1 MSHRRVKDDDEIT
14 KKVVQYV
21 DDPKNSSALAMIHEM
36 SDRAKKAGRSPA
48 IIYNRRMRVDN
59 VEQNNNK
66 INNKNNNN
74 EIPFKRRTLQHSLTT
89 NLQNKNTNKN
99 TNTNTNN
106 IRKENNK
113 IEIIPDQEKK
123 RGLRYSDRFTG
134 SKYKKEY
141 VWDKNINRLVEKRVP
156 TTTTTTTTTTTSTK
170 VEEKPSRPGRKYE
183 SQPLPK
189 PQERKVERVVERK
202 VETNKPKVV
211 ERKYE
216 SYNKGVERKVETQP
230 RVQERKV
237 ERVERKIETQPRVQE
252 RKAEPQPKIQY
263 KTSLNIDEI
272 KEDQVKEEKAE
283 IFEKLKEYR
292 DKENKEGKTKKKVK
306 SKVSKGNEKYTEY
319 VYGDEGEDFDDEDFD
334 QELPGKNTKFYKKVI
349 KNEPGSKVIITKKV
363 IEESSSSNKDNKFN
377 YDNVDSDEDIKNE
390 LKKLN
395 INPSECK
402 RGSVQV
408 KVITEEYDE
417 KGNKIYS
424 KEYTTNKLPKGMK
437 GNNELM
443 DDLGKY
449 EDDFE

>member
-1 MSHRRVKDDDEIT
+1 MSNRRVKDDNEIT

-59 VEQNNNK
+59 LETN
-66 INNKNNNN
+66 NNKNNNN

-89 NLQNKNTNKN
+89 NLQDKNFN

-113 IEIIPDQEKK
+113 IEVIPDQEKK

-134 SKYKKEY
+134 TKYKKEY

-156 TTTTTTTTTTTSTK
+156 TTTTTTTTTTSTK
-170 VEEKPSRPGRKYE
+170 VEEKPSRPERKYE

-202 VETNKPKVV
+202 VETNKPKVI

-230 RVQERKV
+230 KVQERKV

-263 KTSLNIDEI
+263 KTSLDIDEI

-292 DKENKEGKTKKKVK
+292 DKENKEGKTKKKLR

-319 VYGDEGEDFDDEDFD
+319 VYGDEGEDFDDVDFD
-334 QELPGKNTKFYKKVI
+334 QDLPGKNTKFYKKVI

-363 IEESSSSNKDNKFN
+363 IEESSSSNKDKKFN
-377 YDNVDSDEDIKNE
+377 FDNVDSDEDIKNE

-443 DDLGKY
+443 DDFGKY

>member
-1 MSHRRVKDDDEIT
+1 MSNRRVKDDNEIT

-66 INNKNNNN
+66 NNNN

-89 NLQNKNTNKN
+89 NLQDKNFN

-113 IEIIPDQEKK
+113 IEVIPDQEKK

-134 SKYKKEY
+134 TKYKKEY

-156 TTTTTTTTTTTSTK
+156 TTTTTTTTTTSTK
-170 VEEKPSRPGRKYE
+170 VEEKPSRPERKYE

-202 VETNKPKVV
+202 VETNKPKVL

-230 RVQERKV
+230 KVQERKV

-252 RKAEPQPKIQY
+252 RKVEPQPKIQY
-263 KTSLNIDEI
+263 KTSLGIDEI

-292 DKENKEGKTKKKVK
+292 DKENKEGKTKKKLR

-334 QELPGKNTKFYKKVI
+334 QDLPGKNTKFYKKVI

-363 IEESSSSNKDNKFN
+363 IEESSSSNKDKKFN
-377 YDNVDSDEDIKNE
+377 FDNVDSDEDIKNE

>member
-1 MSHRRVKDDDEIT
+1 MSNRRVKDDNEIT

-59 VEQNNNK
+59 LETN
-66 INNKNNNN
+66 NNKNNNN

-89 NLQNKNTNKN
+89 NLQDKNFN

-113 IEIIPDQEKK
+113 IEVIPDQEKK

-134 SKYKKEY
+134 TKYKKEY

-156 TTTTTTTTTTTSTK
+156 TTTTTTTTTTSTK
-170 VEEKPSRPGRKYE
+170 VEEKPSRPERKYE

-202 VETNKPKVV
+202 VETNKPKVL

-230 RVQERKV
+230 KVQERKV

-252 RKAEPQPKIQY
+252 RKVEPQPKIQY
-263 KTSLNIDEI
+263 KTSLGIDEI

-292 DKENKEGKTKKKVK
+292 DKENKEGKTKKKLR

-334 QELPGKNTKFYKKVI
+334 QDLPGKNTKFYKKVI

-363 IEESSSSNKDNKFN
+363 IEESSSSNKDKKFN
-377 YDNVDSDEDIKNE
+377 FDNVDSDEDIKNE

>member
-1 MSHRRVKDDDEIT
+1 MSNRRVKDDNEIT

-59 VEQNNNK
+59 LETN
-66 INNKNNNN
+66 NNKNNNN

-89 NLQNKNTNKN
+89 NLQDKNFN

-113 IEIIPDQEKK
+113 IEVIPDQEKK

-134 SKYKKEY
+134 TKYKKEY

-156 TTTTTTTTTTTSTK
+156 TTTTTTTTTTSTK
-170 VEEKPSRPGRKYE
+170 VEEKPSRPERKYE

-202 VETNKPKVV
+202 VETNKPKVI

-230 RVQERKV
+230 KVQERKV

-263 KTSLNIDEI
+263 KTSLDIDEI

-292 DKENKEGKTKKKVK
+292 DKENKEEKKKK
-306 SKVSKGNEKYTEY
+306 KLRSKVSKGNEKYTEY

-334 QELPGKNTKFYKKVI
+334 QDLPGKNTKFYKKVI

-363 IEESSSSNKDNKFN
+363 IEESSSSNKDKKFN
-377 YDNVDSDEDIKNE
+377 FDNVDSDEDIKNE

-443 DDLGKY
+443 DDFGKY

>member
-1 MSHRRVKDDDEIT
+1 MSNRRVKDDNEIT

-59 VEQNNNK
+59 LETN
-66 INNKNNNN
+66 NNKNNNN

-89 NLQNKNTNKN
+89 NLQDKNFN

-113 IEIIPDQEKK
+113 IEVIPDQEKK

-134 SKYKKEY
+134 TKYKKEY

-156 TTTTTTTTTTTSTK
+156 TTTTTTTTTTSTK
-170 VEEKPSRPGRKYE
+170 VEEKPSRPERKYE

-202 VETNKPKVV
+202 VETNKPKVI

-230 RVQERKV
+230 KVQERKV

-263 KTSLNIDEI
+263 KTSLDIDEI

-292 DKENKEGKTKKKVK
+292 DKENKEGKTKKKLR

-334 QELPGKNTKFYKKVI
+334 QDLPGKNTKFYKKVI

-363 IEESSSSNKDNKFN
+363 IEESSSSNKDKKFN
-377 YDNVDSDEDIKNE
+377 FDNVDSDEDIKNE

-443 DDLGKY
+443 DDFGKY

>member
-1 MSHRRVKDDDEIT
+1 MSNRRVKDDNEIT

-66 INNKNNNN
+66 NNNN

-89 NLQNKNTNKN
+89 NLQDKNFN

-113 IEIIPDQEKK
+113 IEVIPDQEKK

-134 SKYKKEY
+134 TKYKKEY

-156 TTTTTTTTTTTSTK
+156 TTTTTTTTTTSTK
-170 VEEKPSRPGRKYE
+170 VEEKPSRPERKYE

-202 VETNKPKVV
+202 VETNKPKVL

-230 RVQERKV
+230 KVQERKV

-252 RKAEPQPKIQY
+252 RKVEPQPKIQY
-263 KTSLNIDEI
+263 KTSLGIDEI

-292 DKENKEGKTKKKVK
+292 DKENKEGKTKKKLR

-334 QELPGKNTKFYKKVI
+334 QDLPGKNTKFYKKVI

-363 IEESSSSNKDNKFN
+363 IEESSSSNKDKKFN
-377 YDNVDSDEDIKNE
+377 FDNVDSDEDIKNE

-443 DDLGKY
+443 DDFGKY

>member
-1 MSHRRVKDDDEIT
+1 MSNRRVKDDNEIT

-59 VEQNNNK
+59 LETN
-66 INNKNNNN
+66 NNKNNNN

-89 NLQNKNTNKN
+89 NLQDKNFN

-113 IEIIPDQEKK
+113 IEVIPDQEKK

-134 SKYKKEY
+134 TKYKKEY

-156 TTTTTTTTTTTSTK
+156 TTTTTTTTTTSTK
-170 VEEKPSRPGRKYE
+170 VEEKPSRPERKYE

-202 VETNKPKVV
+202 VETNKPKVI

-230 RVQERKV
+230 KVQERKV

-252 RKAEPQPKIQY
+252 RKVEPQPKIQY
-263 KTSLNIDEI
+263 KTSLGIDEI

-292 DKENKEGKTKKKVK
+292 DKENKEGKTKKKLR

-319 VYGDEGEDFDDEDFD
+319 VYGDEGEDFDDVDFD
-334 QELPGKNTKFYKKVI
+334 QDLPGKNTKFYKKVI

-363 IEESSSSNKDNKFN
+363 IEESSSSNKDKKFN
-377 YDNVDSDEDIKNE
+377 FDNVDSDEDIKNE

-443 DDLGKY
+443 DDFGKY